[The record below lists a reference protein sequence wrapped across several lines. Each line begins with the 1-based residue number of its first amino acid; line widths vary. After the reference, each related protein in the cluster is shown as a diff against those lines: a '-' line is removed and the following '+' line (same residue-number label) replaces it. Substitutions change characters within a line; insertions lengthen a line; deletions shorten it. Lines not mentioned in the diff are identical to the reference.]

1 VRQSVAD
8 AGDARQQRRGRR
20 VDVYAHGVDAILDHR
35 IEGTRKF
42 VFAQIVLI
50 LAHAD
55 RSGINLDQLS
65 ERVLKPPEKG
75 AAMPDLGDP
84 AWRGMVCVETGNV
97 ADDRCGSPPVTS
109 TKCRH

>member
-1 VRQSVAD
+1 
-8 AGDARQQRRGRR
+8 
-20 VDVYAHGVDAILDHR
+20 
-35 IEGTRKF
+35 

-97 ADDRCGSPPVTS
+97 ADDEVRLSACNEHQMS
-109 TKCRH
+109 TLVAVDTLQ